1 MEWKKGNYKDKD
13 LITHIILGKGKV
25 YNDEVLHA
33 KAKEKYI
40 KPETIAIEEWKTNL
54 EWTV

>member
-13 LITHIILGKGKV
+13 LITHTILGKRKV

-33 KAKEKYI
+33 KV
-40 KPETIAIEEWKTNL
+40 EE
-54 EWTV
+54 E

>member
-13 LITHIILGKGKV
+13 LITHTILGKRKV

-33 KAKEKYI
+33 KAKE
-40 KPETIAIEEWKTNL
+40 E
-54 EWTV
+54 